1 MSVLDQLR
9 GTELKNAGF
18 ILDQS
23 SGYRIADDGAIMRI
37 ASILDEP
44 TGFRIADD
52 GQIMRVS
59 PVLDAPTGYR
69 IDEDGSIFEI
79 DSQWISDKE
88 TGLRVGPDGSL
99 NKRGFLGDQRVQWSS
114 IGGAQEGSN
123 EASDAYEAREA
134 NSVSGPDYNP
144 ITVGESWE
152 VELKSR
158 RIYAKALI
166 ISAIAFLWVYL
177 FDGWRIAALIPAYYL
192 FAAFLNHPRLSA
204 LRPEP
209 GTEHLDALY
218 HEKSKDLGV
227 PDWIEPIVGPLVF
240 LFPFPVFIYLM
251 LTR

>member
-9 GTELKNAGF
+9 GAELKNAGPIF
-18 ILDQS
+18 DQS

-37 ASILDEP
+37 ASVLDEP
-44 TGFRIADD
+44 TAFRVADD
-52 GQIMRVS
+52 GQIMRVGQ
-59 PVLDAPTGYR
+59 VLDAPTGYR
-69 IDEDGSIFEI
+69 IGEDGSIFEI
-79 DSQWISDKE
+79 DSQWVSDKQ

-99 NKRGFLGDQRVQWSS
+99 NERGLVGDQRTQWSRVMEP
-114 IGGAQEGSN
+114 QEGPS

-134 NSVSGPDYNP
+134 SSVSGPDYNP

-158 RIYAKALI
+158 RIYAKALLV
-166 ISAIAFLWVYL
+166 SAIAFLWVYL
-177 FDGWRIAALIPAYYL
+177 FDGYRIAALIPTFCL
-192 FAAFLNHPRLSA
+192 FTAFLDHPTLSA

-209 GTEHLDALY
+209 GTEHLNALN

-227 PDWIEPIVGPLVF
+227 PDWVEPIVGPLVF